1 MPYCSHTI
9 SPCVYVSRDY
19 YAKTANSVSCL
30 LVSLQKAA
38 CLFAICWF
46 CDRVYISVL
55 NQDWVFIDPPRVVVV
70 RDSKLGTAT
79 VGL

>member
-19 YAKTANSVSCL
+19 YVKAANSVSCL

>member
-1 MPYCSHTI
+1 MPYCFHTI
-9 SPCVYVSRDY
+9 SPCVYVSRVE
-19 YAKTANSVSCL
+19 YAKAANSITCL
-30 LVSLQKAA
+30 FVSLQKAA

-70 RDSKLGTAT
+70 RDSN
-79 VGL
+79 